1 MRTTLFLLF
10 SAALLHAQTPTLE
23 QMIEVRGGTLPII
36 LTVPHGGTLKPEN
49 ILARRY
55 GVTAMDGNTAEL
67 SEMIIQELEGLYGG
81 KPHAIF
87 CRLHRSKVDCN
98 REITEAAQG
107 DPTAEAAWHRFHDG
121 AQKACDSVMNK
132 HGLGLLLDI
141 HGQRHLDTRVE
152 LGYLIK
158 GDQLKASD
166 EELNADAAL
175 IATTSIRELDKRSPQ
190 SFAELLRG
198 PQSLGGLL
206 AERGIRSLPCSTKP
220 YPGLMAAY
228 FSGAYDITAHGS
240 RDGGTVSA
248 IQVECPSFGVRDTPA
263 NQRRFAKALA
273 ESLGVYFEVHFGR
286 KLK

>member
-1 MRTTLFLLF
+1 MRTSLFLLF
-10 SAALLHAQTPTLE
+10 YATLLNAETPPLE

-55 GVTAMDGNTAEL
+55 GVVAMDANTAEL
-67 SEMIIQELEGLYGG
+67 SEMIIEELERLYDG

-98 REITEAAQG
+98 REIKEAAQG
-107 DPTAEAAWHRFHDG
+107 DATAEAAWHRFHDC
-121 AQKACDSVMNK
+121 AQKACDSVMKK
-132 HGLGLLLDI
+132 HGMGLLLDI
-141 HGQRHLDTRVE
+141 HGQRHLDPRVE
-152 LGYLIK
+152 LGYLIT

-166 EELNADAAL
+166 ADLNTNTAL

-198 PQSLGGLL
+198 PQSLGSLL
-206 AERGIRSLPCSTKP
+206 ADRGIRSLPCSTKP
-220 YPGLMAAY
+220 HPGFMAAY
-228 FSGAYDITAHGS
+228 FSGQYDIAAHGS

-248 IQVECPSFGVRDTPA
+248 IQVECPSLGVRDKPA
-263 NQRRFAKALA
+263 NQQRFAKALA
-273 ESLGVYFEVHFGR
+273 ESLGVYFETHFGR

>member
-10 SAALLHAQTPTLE
+10 SATLLHAQTPALE

-55 GVTAMDGNTAEL
+55 GVVAMDANTAEL
-67 SEMIIQELEGLYGG
+67 SEMIIEELQKLYGG

-98 REITEAAQG
+98 REIKEAAQG
-107 DPTAEAAWHRFHDG
+107 DATAEASWHRFHEG
-121 AQKACDSVMNK
+121 AQKACDSVMKK

-141 HGQRHLDTRVE
+141 HGQRHLDPRVE
-152 LGYLIK
+152 LGYLVNS
-158 GDQLKASD
+158 DQLKASD
-166 EELNADAAL
+166 AELNADVAL
-175 IATTSIRELDKRSPQ
+175 IAKTSIRELDKRSPQ

-198 PQSLGGLL
+198 TQSLGALL
-206 AERGIRSLPCSTKP
+206 EARGIRSLPSATKAH
-220 YPGLMAAY
+220 PGFMASY
-228 FSGAYDITAHGS
+228 FSGAYDVTAHGS

-248 IQVECPSFGVRDTPA
+248 IQVECPSLGVRDTPA

-273 ESLGVYFEVHFGR
+273 ESLGVYFETHFGR